1 MLSSPE
7 KEKIRRSIMYDRIM
21 VPLDGSE
28 LAEVTLWY
36 AARLAG
42 RLKADLTLVY
52 VSSPDEITSPYMHE
66 CYLKDV
72 VVRVKSDADKITKDG
87 SINVDYKMLKGDPA
101 EEIIDYADKAKI
113 DLIVLS
119 TQGKSGIKRWP
130 LGNVANKVV
139 VATRKQ
145 VLLIR
150 VKDKKADVYKDT
162 LEKVLVPVDG
172 SKQSESIARSI
183 TYMARELDLEVTLLH
198 IWIPVIQSYPTLAS
212 MKREETEKK
221 QANSYLNRLGARIK
235 SKGVR
240 TNVVFKETA
249 AGGEAEEII
258 KLAEEGKFSMV
269 AMATHGLSGVG
280 RWIFGSNAN
289 KVLNEGGTPL
299 LLVRPP
305 KPKRRI

>member
-1 MLSSPE
+1 
-7 KEKIRRSIMYDRIM
+7 MYDRIM

-42 RLKADLTLVY
+42 RLNAALTLVY
-52 VSSPDEITSPYMHE
+52 VSSPDELTSPHMHE
-66 CYLKDV
+66 CYLRDV
-72 VVRVKSDADKITKDG
+72 AARVNTEADKTAADTKGGD
-87 SINVDYKMLKGDPA
+87 IKVNYEMLKGDPA

-113 DLIVLS
+113 DLIIMS

-139 VATRKQ
+139 GATRKQ

-150 VKDKKADVYKDT
+150 AKGLKTDVYKGS

-172 SKQSESIARSI
+172 SRESESVLRSVAHLA
-183 TYMARELDLEVTLLH
+183 TQLGLEITLLH
-198 IWIPVIQSYPTLAS
+198 VWAGVIDSYPT
-212 MKREETEKK
+212 KETVEREQKERL
-221 QANSYLNRLGARIK
+221 QAKNYVDRLGARLQ
-235 SKGVR
+235 SKGVSNR
-240 TNVVFKETA
+240 VVFNDSSYGSA
-249 AGGEAEEII
+249 AEEII
-258 KLAEEGKFSMV
+258 KLAEKGKYSMV
-269 AMATHGLSGVG
+269 AMATHGRSGVG

-289 KVLNEGGTPL
+289 KVLNEGSTPL

-305 KPKRRI
+305 KPRKKA

>member
-1 MLSSPE
+1 
-7 KEKIRRSIMYDRIM
+7 MYDRIL

-42 RLKADLTLVY
+42 RLQAALTLVY
-52 VSSPDEITSPYMHE
+52 VSSSDEITSPYMHE

-72 VVRVKSDADKITKDG
+72 VARVKADADKIAAANKGGD
-87 SINVDYKMLKGDPA
+87 IDVNYKMLKGDPA
-101 EEIIDYADKAKI
+101 EEIINYADKAKI
-113 DLIVLS
+113 DLIIMS

-139 VATRKQ
+139 SATRKQ

-150 VKDKKADVYKDT
+150 AKGLKTDVYKGS

-172 SKQSESIARSI
+172 SRESESVLRNVAHL
-183 TYMARELDLEVTLLH
+183 ANKLGLKVTLLH
-198 IWIPVIQSYPTLAS
+198 VWVGEIHTYPT
-212 MKREETEKK
+212 KETIRRELKEKER
-221 QANSYLNRLGARIK
+221 AELYVNRLGARLQ
-235 SKGVR
+235 SKGVSNR
-240 TNVVFKETA
+240 VVFNESQYA
-249 AGGEAEEII
+249 SAAEEII

-269 AMATHGLSGVG
+269 AMATHGRSGVG

-289 KVLNEGGTPL
+289 KVLNEGSTPL
-299 LLVRPP
+299 LLARPP
-305 KPKRRI
+305 KPRKRA